1 MSQPRSWVFF
11 DLGWTLVD
19 ETDVHLARF
28 ARLQPHLAEDSAV
41 TADRFM
47 LLCEQ
52 AATRFARSPFREVI
66 ESLGL
71 TFEDA
76 TRIGA
81 SYDHSGERL
90 YEGVHEVLA
99 QLRPSHNLGLI
110 ANQSAGT
117 VDRLKKLG
125 IHDAFSII
133 VSSAEAGLSKP
144 DPRIFA
150 HALSLA
156 GCGPENASMVGD
168 RLDNDIAP
176 ARASGWRTI
185 RVLQGFSRKQVPRSE
200 SEAPDQ
206 TINSISEF
214 SAALI

>member
-1 MSQPRSWVFF
+1 MSEARSWVFF

-19 ETDVHLARF
+19 ETDAHLARF
-28 ARLQPHLAEDSAV
+28 GRLRPYLVKYSPV

-52 AATRFARSPFREVI
+52 AATRFARSPFREAI

-71 TFEDA
+71 SFEEA
-76 TRIGA
+76 SQIGG

-99 QLRPSHNLGLI
+99 ELGQSHNLGLI

-117 VDRLKKLG
+117 VDRLKNLG
-125 IHDAFSII
+125 IHNVFSVI

-156 GCGPENASMVGD
+156 QCAPGNAVMVGD

-176 ARASGWRTI
+176 AKANVWRTI
-185 RVLQGFSRKQVPRSE
+185 RILQGLSRKQAPRSD
-200 SEAPDQ
+200 SETPDH
-206 TINSISEF
+206 TINSISEL